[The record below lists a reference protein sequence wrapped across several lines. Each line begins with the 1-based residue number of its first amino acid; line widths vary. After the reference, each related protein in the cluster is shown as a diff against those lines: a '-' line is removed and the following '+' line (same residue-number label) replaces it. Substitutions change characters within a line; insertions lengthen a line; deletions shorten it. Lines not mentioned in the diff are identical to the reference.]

1 VRGPLD
7 RRHGMEI
14 YVAAAYTARSG
25 LARGPP
31 ASGGAAR
38 AHRATRCYAQGRRLA
53 HFRIRGPVSDSL
65 NRRQWLITTGL
76 AAGATALRPGTLR
89 AEPVVQRTNR
99 PREFATYHD
108 ALLDMEQ
115 LATAARRAA
124 GPIRLSAN
132 ENPFGMSPKARDG
145 IMSGWF
151 EHSLYGLQSTA
162 TLRQAF
168 AKSAG
173 VDPSNVLVT
182 QGSSETLSV
191 AALAFGLHN
200 SEVVTPWPTYEGLPR
215 YADTIGAT
223 VHRVPLAADLTHDL
237 EALSTRITNAVTLVF
252 VCNPNNPTGLL
263 EPADRLRSFVSAAQ
277 HRAMVVVDEAYHDF
291 VDDPAHRSMT
301 DLVLKGENIII
312 SRTASKI
319 HGLAG
324 LRIGFAIARPDLIA
338 RMQPFA
344 TGNPNAFG
352 MQAAIASI
360 ADTEYQAFVKHRNRD
375 GRALLTSALTAMGKR
390 VLPSQTNFVF
400 FQSGIPVAQ
409 LGATMR
415 EKGFLVGR
423 AFPPFADWCRV
434 SIGTP
439 DEMKAFVAALPAA
452 LRV

>member
-1 VRGPLD
+1 
-7 RRHGMEI
+7 
-14 YVAAAYTARSG
+14 
-25 LARGPP
+25 
-31 ASGGAAR
+31 
-38 AHRATRCYAQGRRLA
+38 
-53 HFRIRGPVSDSL
+53 VSDSV
-65 NRRQWLITTGL
+65 NRRQWLISTGL
-76 AAGATALRPGTLR
+76 AAGASALLPAALP
-89 AEPVVQRTNR
+89 ALHR
-99 PREFATYHD
+99 PRRLSGYASYHD

-115 LATAARRAA
+115 MATAARRAA

-132 ENPFGMSPKARDG
+132 ENPFGMSPKAKEG

-151 EHSLYGLQSTA
+151 EHSLYGLQSTN

-168 AKSAG
+168 AKSVG
-173 VDPSNVLVT
+173 VDASNVLVT
-182 QGSSETLSV
+182 QGSSETLSI
-191 AALAFGLHN
+191 AALAFGLHD
-200 SEVVTPWPTYEGLPR
+200 SDVVTPWPTFEGLPR
-215 YADTIGAT
+215 YAETMGAT
-223 VHRVPLAADLTHDL
+223 VHKVPLGLELGHDL
-237 EALSTRITNAVTLVF
+237 EAMSTRITNAVNLVF
-252 VCNPNNPTGLL
+252 VCNPNNPTGIL

-277 HRAMVVVDEAYHDF
+277 HRALVVVDEAYHDF
-291 VDDPAHRSMT
+291 VDDPSHKSMT

-360 ADTEYQAFVKHRNRD
+360 ADTEYQSFVKLRNRE
-375 GRALLTSALTAMGKR
+375 GRALLTSTLTAMGKR
-390 VLPSQTNFVF
+390 VIPSQTNFVF

-409 LGATMR
+409 FGASLR

-423 AFPPFADWCRV
+423 AFPPFTDWCRV

-439 DEMKAFVAALPAA
+439 DEMKAFAAALPSA